1 MLKTKGFV
9 ISSYIIHHSK
19 SQLGNTLI
27 PVIIALAI
35 SAVASVAFL
44 RQGADLSA
52 QAKVL
57 EAQYEVAA
65 ILQEWNRLKSSGGI
79 ASISAADF
87 PSATYRT
94 NTYGGN
100 VEYIPRYTPGGV
112 SLRHSPHKTLKF
124 MGITGGVAS
133 CEKLLAIFFNAE
145 GVNEA
150 GMTWITGTVFSRCIT
165 SRVGTDS
172 ELVLLL
178 N

>member
-9 ISSYIIHHSK
+9 ISSYVHRSK
-19 SQLGNTLI
+19 NQLGNTLI

-35 SAVASVAFL
+35 SAVASIAFL
-44 RQGADLSA
+44 KQGADLSD

-79 ASISAADF
+79 GSISATNF

-100 VEYIPRYTPGGV
+100 VEYKPSYTPLGA
-112 SLRHSPHKTLKF
+112 SISFSPHEALIFK
-124 MGITGGVAS
+124 GITGGVTS
-133 CEKLLAIFFNAE
+133 CQKLLTIFSNAE

-150 GMTWITGTVFSRCIT
+150 GMPWITGTVFSRCVT
-165 SRVGTDS
+165 NRVGTNS